1 MNSTLIPFIRIMLA
15 HPGPVLLLS
24 SISLKLYSPNH
35 EEKFI
40 CFSDGMLYVAAVAVQ
55 RLYVVGG

>member
-1 MNSTLIPFIRIMLA
+1 MILTLIPFIRIMLA

-40 CFSDGMLYVAAVAVQ
+40 CFSDGMLYVDAVAVQ

>member
-1 MNSTLIPFIRIMLA
+1 MLA

-35 EEKFI
+35 KEEKFI

>member
-1 MNSTLIPFIRIMLA
+1 MLA

-40 CFSDGMLYVAAVAVQ
+40 CFSDGMLTQ
-55 RLYVVGG
+55 RYWIQND